1 MNERKYSPIGS
12 LILALASMI
21 WGFAFTAQKEA
32 SRALPPFSVNAI
44 RFFIGALTL
53 FLFSLAR
60 DAVRR
65 RRDPAYHP
73 VPFSRADLLA
83 GAVCGTLLFVATT
96 LQQFGLSEG
105 DAGIS
110 AALTALYIV
119 FVPLFSAVIFRR
131 RIGWTVILGVA
142 VALAGAYSLS
152 VLGIT
157 PGADDVGSPAA
168 FFALM
173 KETSFAIDRPALFA
187 FLCSIVFSF
196 QILSIDRFAGEI
208 DGIRLS
214 MLQFLVAGALGLPP
228 LFIAERPALS
238 AIVSALP
245 PLLFLGILSCG
256 VAYTLQIVG
265 QAKTPPAVAAVV
277 MSLEAVFGAL
287 GGILFLGERMNAPE
301 ILGCALIL
309 TAVLTVEL
317 SALGG
322 KKSELPPPDG
332 TD

>member
-1 MNERKYSPIGS
+1 MNEKKYSPIGS
-12 LILALASMI
+12 LILAVASMI

-53 FLFSLAR
+53 LLFSLAR
-60 DAVRR
+60 DAFRR
-65 RRDPAYHP
+65 RRDPAYRP
-73 VPFSRADLLA
+73 APLSRADLLA
-83 GAVCGTLLFVATT
+83 GAVCGTLLFAATT

-119 FVPLFSAVIFRR
+119 FVPLFAAVVFRR
-131 RIGWTVILGVA
+131 RIGWTVILGV
-142 VALAGAYSLS
+142 VIALAGAYSLS
-152 VLGIT
+152 VVGIT
-157 PGADDVGSPAA
+157 PGADEVRSPSA
-168 FFALM
+168 FFALLKGM
-173 KETSFAIDRPALFA
+173 SFSVDRPALFA

-214 MLQFLVAGALGLPP
+214 TLQFAVAGALGLPP
-228 LFIAERPALS
+228 LFLAERPALS
-238 AIVSALP
+238 AVAAALP

-265 QAKTPPAVAAVV
+265 QAKTPPAIAAVV
-277 MSLEAVFGAL
+277 MSLESVFGAL

-322 KKSELPPPDG
+322 KKNDLPPRSG